1 MAAHPPYREFM
12 SEFWYALKI
21 VEHFGFE
28 ISSTQL
34 FLCRVLI
41 TMCEIGSTSC
51 LKIPGYFSFYISWAF
66 ISHIYI
72 YIYRFQRRNSF
83 VTHGGMY
90 SLITHST
97 LGLLAVEYSVAAEL
111 YTPRG
116 PSTQIPLGGTVLQ
129 LSKLVNSEK
138 ISEGSIFYHFNT
150 VIMSDASCNPIPHC
164 CDQGLWRHNC
174 LIIVRR
180 FGFKLTNCIDF

>member
-1 MAAHPPYREFM
+1 MR
-12 SEFWYALKI
+12 
-21 VEHFGFE
+21 
-28 ISSTQL
+28 
-34 FLCRVLI
+34 
-41 TMCEIGSTSC
+41 
-51 LKIPGYFSFYISWAF
+51 SFP
-66 ISHIYI
+66 IYI
-72 YIYRFQRRNSF
+72 YIYINRFQRRNSF
-83 VTHGGMY
+83 VIHGGIY

-180 FGFKLTNCIDF
+180 FGFKLTNCIDFLDNGPQGTSSGHGQVFCIIFKITLFVENHSKIVVRRPHYFLLNES